1 MWRLPVETRGR
12 ALCDDVA
19 EEREREREG
28 HPHPGGEER
37 EGLLSSREGHPHP
50 AGPLR
55 HAHGSDVELSSYR
68 GDS

>member
-19 EEREREREG
+19 EEREREG
-28 HPHPGGEER
+28 GGPHGGEER
-37 EGLLSSREGHPHP
+37 EGLLSRERHPHS
-50 AGPLR
+50 AAPLR